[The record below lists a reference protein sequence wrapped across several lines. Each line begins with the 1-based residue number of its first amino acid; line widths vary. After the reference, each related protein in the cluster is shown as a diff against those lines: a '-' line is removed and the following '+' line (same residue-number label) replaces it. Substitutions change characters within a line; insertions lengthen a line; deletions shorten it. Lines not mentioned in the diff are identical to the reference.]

1 METIS
6 IPKEEYEALQKYR
19 AIVRVVEAAIHG
31 NEWERLLASSETVA
45 KELWDNKYDE
55 VWNDI

>member
-6 IPKEEYEALQKYR
+6 IPKEEYDALQKCR

-31 NEWERLLASSETVA
+31 DEWEHLLASSETVA

-55 VWNDI
+55 VWNNV